1 MEVIYGSEVSKKIK
15 DRIKV
20 ELETHTHLRKPHLVV
35 IMVGNNPASLSYA
48 KGKSKA
54 CAEVG
59 MRFTLWQ
66 LPENISEEDL
76 IDNINEFNYKDDVD
90 GILVQL
96 PLPAHLNERKILE
109 TVLPTKDIDGLTT
122 HNMGKLFLQEEGFYP
137 CTPLGVMNLLGEMKV
152 DLKGKNVTV
161 IGRSMLVGLPL
172 ARLLLAKDATVT
184 ICHSKT
190 EDLKSKCLNADVL
203 IVAIGKAKFIN
214 HEYIK
219 DGAYVID
226 VGVNRVDGHLCGD
239 VDFEDVKDK
248 VSAITPVPK
257 GVGPMTIAFLLENTL
272 KAYRKNMG
280 VNNDREL

>member
-15 DRIKV
+15 DRIKT
-20 ELETHTHLRKPHLVV
+20 ELETYTHLRKPHLVV

-66 LPENISEEDL
+66 LPENISETDL

-137 CTPLGVMNLLGEMKV
+137 CTPLGVMNLLEEMKV

-190 EDLKSKCLNADVL
+190 EDLKSKCLSADVL

-239 VDFEDVKDK
+239 VDFEDVEDK

-280 VNNDREL
+280 VK

>member
-15 DRIKV
+15 DRIKT
-20 ELETHTHLRKPHLVV
+20 ELETYTHLRKPHLVV

-76 IDNINEFNYKDDVD
+76 IDNINEFNYKEDVD

-137 CTPLGVMNLLGEMKV
+137 CTPLGVMNLLEEMKV

-190 EDLKSKCLNADVL
+190 EDLKSKCLSADVL

-280 VNNDREL
+280 VK

>member
-15 DRIKV
+15 DRIKT
-20 ELETHTHLRKPHLVV
+20 ELETYTHLRKPHLVV

-66 LPENISEEDL
+66 LPENISETDL

-137 CTPLGVMNLLGEMKV
+137 CTPLGVMNLLEEMKV

-280 VNNDREL
+280 VK

>member
-15 DRIKV
+15 DRIKT
-20 ELETHTHLRKPHLVV
+20 ELETYTHLRKPHLVV

-137 CTPLGVMNLLGEMKV
+137 CTPLGVMNLLEEMKV

-190 EDLKSKCLNADVL
+190 EDLKSKCLSADVL

-280 VNNDREL
+280 VK

>member
-15 DRIKV
+15 DRIKT
-20 ELETHTHLRKPHLVV
+20 ELETYTHLRKPHLVV

-54 CAEVG
+54 CTEVG

-66 LPENISEEDL
+66 LPENISETDL

-137 CTPLGVMNLLGEMKV
+137 CTPLGVMNLLEEMKV

-190 EDLKSKCLNADVL
+190 EDLKSKCLSADVL

-280 VNNDREL
+280 VK

>member
-15 DRIKV
+15 DRIKT
-20 ELETHTHLRKPHLVV
+20 ELETYTHLRKPHLVV

-96 PLPAHLNERKILE
+96 PLPSHLNERKILE

-137 CTPLGVMNLLGEMKV
+137 CTPLGVMNLLEEMKV

>member
-15 DRIKV
+15 DRIKT
-20 ELETHTHLRKPHLVV
+20 ELETYTHLRKPHLVV

-66 LPENISEEDL
+66 LPENISETDL

-137 CTPLGVMNLLGEMKV
+137 CTPLGVMNLLEEMKV

-190 EDLKSKCLNADVL
+190 EDLKSKCLSADVL

-280 VNNDREL
+280 VK

>member
-15 DRIKV
+15 DRIKT
-20 ELETHTHLRKPHLVV
+20 ELETYTHLRKPHLVV

-66 LPENISEEDL
+66 LPENISETDL
-76 IDNINEFNYKDDVD
+76 IDNINEFNYKEDVD

-137 CTPLGVMNLLGEMKV
+137 CTPLGVMNLLEEMKV

-280 VNNDREL
+280 VK

>member
-15 DRIKV
+15 DRIKT
-20 ELETHTHLRKPHLVV
+20 ELETYTHLRKPHLVV

-66 LPENISEEDL
+66 LPENISETDL

-137 CTPLGVMNLLGEMKV
+137 CTPLGVMNLLEEMKV
-152 DLKGKNVTV
+152 DLKGKNATV

-280 VNNDREL
+280 VNNDRKL